1 MPVTSP
7 ALEPLA
13 RAIAALTY
21 DEIECHEVDEA
32 GFLLVTIGEAIPLL
46 QRSIAQ
52 DLVRIDRQLG
62 QKAGLLSAIG
72 AAIDEALLAVA
83 EARAQ
88 LMGEVA

>member
-1 MPVTSP
+1 MPVSNP

-21 DEIECHEVDEA
+21 DEIERHEVDEA
-32 GFLLVTIGEAIPLL
+32 GRLVITIGEAIPLL

-62 QKAGLLSAIG
+62 IKGGLLTAI
-72 AAIDEALLAVA
+72 ATAIDEALLAVA
-83 EARAQ
+83 EARAA
-88 LMGEVA
+88 LMGEAA